1 MSLYNKY
8 RPSSFEEMKGNYS
21 KIGKMLSKPEHNHTL
36 LFVGPSGTGKTT
48 AARILAS
55 MVGATDLDITE
66 INGSDQNGI
75 DDFRVIIQDLNMA
88 PAYGKKSVYIIDEF
102 HKVTTQAQ
110 NALLKPL
117 EDVPDHVYFILCS
130 SEPKNIIKAIQ
141 TRASTFS
148 FAPLTSDDLFD
159 ILRDVKKAEGFQI
172 GKDALYDIAESS
184 GGSARTALNSL
195 EAVMA
200 CSSEEEVAAYL
211 RSLRQEGGLDDGEII
226 DLCRLLYGSDRC
238 MWKELARVL
247 SSLKEGGKE
256 PEGVRRAILGYG
268 AAILLKNGG
277 DDVALKMDQ
286 FQSNYFD
293 TGFTGL
299 VSSCYK
305 AWAKEIR
312 GF

>member
-1 MSLYNKY
+1 MSFYNKY

-21 KIGKMLSKPEHNHTL
+21 KIGKMLSKPDHNHTL

-48 AARILAS
+48 AARIFAS

-75 DDFRVIIQDLNMA
+75 DDFRAIIQDLNMA

-159 ILRDVKKAEGFQI
+159 ILRGVKKAEGFQI
-172 GKDALYDIAESS
+172 GKDVLYDIAESS

-200 CSSEEEVAAYL
+200 CSSEEEMTTYL
-211 RSLRQEGGLDDGEII
+211 RSLRLDGGIEDAEII
-226 DLCRLLYGSDRC
+226 DLCRLLFGDRC
-238 MWKELARVL
+238 MWKEISAVL
-247 SSLKEGGKE
+247 SSLKENGKE
-256 PEGVRRAILGYG
+256 PESIRRAILGYG
-268 AAILLKNGG
+268 TAILLKNGG
-277 DDVALKMDQ
+277 DDIALKVSQ
-286 FQSNYFD
+286 FAHNYFD
-293 TGFTGL
+293 TGFAGL
-299 VSSCYK
+299 VSSCY
-305 AWAKEIR
+305 AVWAKDIR